1 MGLFL
6 PYDTLRGKSILW
18 DRRPLARMQFFTV
31 LLFALTSVA
40 SWGQTIFTENMGSPS
55 GTTAISSNT
64 FQNSTGSLTYD
75 QGSATNPADVRSS
88 TASTSYTGASGGG
101 NVWFTTT
108 NAQYGFAING
118 IDASNYTSLQ
128 LSYGYYKNSGTAHA
142 TFQVDYWNGSSWV
155 NIANT
160 AANLFTESATAST
173 GWYSAKTLS
182 LPVGAQ
188 ISGLKIRFLKSGS
201 NGIRIDDVKLTG
213 TLPTCTDPTLT
224 TTNFGNKTVNNGD
237 ASFTQTITSNSPG
250 AITYSSGTTSVATVN
265 SSTGAVTIV
274 APGTSIIT
282 ASQAASGSYCAATAT
297 YTLTVN
303 STTPSVSATGT
314 LVAVPTTY
322 GTASSN
328 TTFTASGA
336 NLTAPIII
344 TAPSGYEIST
354 ASASGFGSS
363 VSLTPTS
370 GTVSATTIYVRI
382 AATTTVGNY
391 SGNITLNSASS
402 PVAST
407 SIATVSSTV
416 SAKALT
422 ITGLTGG
429 SKVYDAT
436 LTAPVAGTATLNG
449 IVNNDPITLSGTP
462 AYNFTTKAVGTNAIN
477 ITGLSVTGTN
487 ASSYSLTLPSLT
499 GTITTKSVTVTGATA
514 QDKTYNGTTAAVV
527 SGGTVV
533 GAITNDAVSVST
545 TGTFASA
552 NAGTGIGVTIALT
565 GNDATNYSLTQPN
578 ITANIN
584 KANPT
589 FGTVAIS
596 LGVGSTYSLTASSIS
611 NSDGTLSYGITN
623 TAIATVSGTTINGI
637 AVGSTILNV
646 NQAASTN
653 YNAGNTSYTVNVTA
667 ITYNVG
673 DFRTKTGGTWTN
685 RSPIG
690 TATWQRYTAS
700 GWVDAVDGNGVN
712 VEPSGTASS
721 NYTVYITQD
730 VTLPT
735 STTQNATA
743 RLYVT
748 NNATFTYGTSA
759 LWTFRNLIIDNGATM
774 EMQTRF
780 TVLSSGNF
788 EIYDGGNFV
797 FNHDSNAGA
806 SSSLASSL
814 WNGTEVFHPNS
825 NFYIRN
831 HDTGSGNYL
840 FPADA
845 NFTSNTYNGVKAYF
859 GNLIINSSGNEV
871 RLTTTNLSAG
881 STNLYL
887 THKNLEFA
895 PTSSYNLFYGGA
907 TWNIGGNLVINQPTG
922 TTTSY
927 NLGVTTSAVTITLN
941 VKGNFINNSKNLL
954 RLLNNAS
961 ANVTFN
967 VDGDITLSDEGKL
980 DLGVSGTSATNVKG
994 DVSVASGALL
1004 NASASGATTTFNF
1017 TGIGNGSTAAT
1028 TQTINIATTAVA
1040 KNQYV
1045 NFASKSGS
1053 YVQLANNLTLG
1064 TNGKFTTEA
1073 GSVFD
1078 TQTNVISGPSFV
1090 TAATSTVTTNNTG
1103 GLTGAITATP
1113 TYAAGTHYI
1122 FNAAT
1127 TTPFPTDTFANPAN
1141 VTTNANVTLN
1151 RNIAPTGNVTVNSG
1165 IFDLDTYTIDRAT
1178 SGSIITLGNGATLKI
1193 NGTNGFPANYASQV
1207 FNTNSTVHFAGDNQ
1221 PVKKLTAEYYNVRL
1235 SGTGAK
1241 TFDNETIVG
1250 NNLTL
1255 ENGPSVALTA
1265 NKTLIVRNQLV
1276 NNGTAE
1282 NFTIEDNGALV
1293 QTNNVTNSGS
1303 ITAHKNSN
1311 ALYRLDYTMWSSPT
1325 SGTQTLGQ
1333 FSPNTTETRF
1343 YEYDSRNGGSGFV
1356 EAYYHVDPATA
1367 TFAPAH
1373 SYLIRMPNADSTTN
1387 YNGGTGTLVVDGKFI
1402 GTPNNGTITRAL
1414 NMNTNKYTSTGNPY
1428 PSPIGV
1434 SDFFAANSTAIDA
1447 GSGIYLWRKKNSGT
1461 TGSYATISNASYAF
1475 NAENGST
1482 TGGQVND
1489 QYFTGVSSSEWKIAP
1504 GQGFIV
1510 KTNSTA
1516 TGNPVVTF
1524 NNGMRKN
1531 APGSGGQSFFR
1542 VGAQNIS
1549 RYWINLANDQGNISQ
1564 FTVAYTADATTGI
1577 DYSYDAYRLAESNTF
1592 AAYTIAEDKD
1602 LIIQARPEFANTDTV
1617 KAGYVAPQAGT
1628 YTLSLSNKDGVF
1640 TNGQAIYIQD
1650 NEQNVTRELTPEG
1663 YTFSTQAGTFNDRFT
1678 IVYTNQALN
1687 TNDPVK
1693 SIANV
1698 TVFKKNS
1705 TIVADA
1711 GNDIIN
1717 TIEVF
1722 DIQGR
1727 VIFSNTN
1734 VNATNY
1740 SLNSLNASHEML
1752 IVKVSTNKGTVSK
1765 KIIF

>member
-1 MGLFL
+1 MLKNL
-6 PYDTLRGKSILW
+6 QSNLRKSFIPQSMSTGMNTPW
-18 DRRPLARMQFFTV
+18 DKRPTVRLQCFTV
-31 LLFALTSVA
+31 LLFALISMT
-40 SWGQTIFTENMGSPS
+40 SWGQTTTTYVFTANTWTSANGDWTKTGNGNQLATQGVQIATAQSGIVICSPTTNSSITSVVVNYATNASAGVGTISTYYSGTSSTTVGTQIGSTTNVSTSGGTTPRAMTFTPASGTPS
-55 GTTAISSNT
+55 GFVQVRVTCTTNSIYINSVSITTA
-64 FQNSTGSLTYD
+64 
-75 QGSATNPADVRSS
+75 
-88 TASTSYTGASGGG
+88 
-101 NVWFTTT
+101 
-108 NAQYGFAING
+108 
-118 IDASNYTSLQ
+118 
-128 LSYGYYKNSGTAHA
+128 
-142 TFQVDYWNGSSWV
+142 
-155 NIANT
+155 
-160 AANLFTESATAST
+160 
-173 GWYSAKTLS
+173 
-182 LPVGAQ
+182 
-188 ISGLKIRFLKSGS
+188 
-201 NGIRIDDVKLTG
+201 
-213 TLPTCTDPTLT
+213 PTCTNPTLT

-237 ASFTQTITSNSPG
+237 ASFTQTITSNSSG

-274 APGTSIIT
+274 APGTSVIT
-282 ASQAASGSYCAATAT
+282 ATQAANGSYCAASAT

-303 STTPSVSATGT
+303 STTPTVSTTGT

-354 ASASGFGSS
+354 ASGTGFGSS
-363 VSLTPTS
+363 VSLSPTS

-382 AATTTVGNY
+382 AATTTVGSY
-391 SGNITLNSASS
+391 TGNITLSSASS
-402 PVAST
+402 PAASAT
-407 SIATVSSTV
+407 IATVSSAV

-422 ITGLTGG
+422 ITNLTGG
-429 SKVYDAT
+429 SKVYDAL
-436 LTAPVAGTATLNG
+436 LTAPVSGTATLNG

-462 AYNFTTKAVGTNAIN
+462 AYNFTTKAVGTNPIN
-477 ITGLSVTGTN
+477 ITGLSITGTN

-499 GTITTKSVTVTGATA
+499 GTITAKSVTVTGATA
-514 QDKTYNGTTAAVV
+514 QDKTYNGTTVAVV
-527 SGGTVV
+527 SGGIVV

-545 TGTFASA
+545 TGTFASV

-565 GNDATNYSLTQPN
+565 GTDATNYNLTQPG
-578 ITANIN
+578 ITANIS

-611 NSDGTLSYGITN
+611 NSDGTLSYGIAN
-623 TAIATVSGTTINGI
+623 TAIATVSGTTISGV
-637 AVGSTILNV
+637 AVGSTTLNV

-653 YNAGNTSYTVNVTA
+653 YNAGSTSYTVNVTA

-673 DFRTKTGGTWTN
+673 DFRTKTAGTWTN

-748 NNATFTYGTSA
+748 NNATFTYNTSA

-797 FNHDSNAGA
+797 FNYDSNAGA

-814 WNGTEVFHPNS
+814 WAGTEIFHPNS

-831 HDTGSGNYL
+831 HDTGSANYL
-840 FPADA
+840 FPSDA
-845 NFTSNTYNGVKAYF
+845 NLTSNTYNGVKAYF
-859 GNLIINSSGNEV
+859 GNLIINSTSGKV

-881 STNLYL
+881 STNLFL

-895 PTSSYNLFYGGA
+895 PTNSYNLFYGSA
-907 TWNIGGNLVINQPTG
+907 TWNIGGNLVISQPT
-922 TTTSY
+922 TSATSAY
-927 NLGVTTSAVTITLN
+927 NLGVTTTSSATVALN
-941 VKGNFINNSKNLL
+941 VKGNFINSSKNLF
-954 RLLNNAS
+954 RLVNS
-961 ANVTFN
+961 GTANVTLN
-967 VDGDITLSDEGKL
+967 IEGDITLSDEGKL
-980 DLGVSGTSATNVKG
+980 DLGVAGTSVTNVKG

-1004 NASASGATTTFNF
+1004 YSSNSTATTTFNF
-1017 TGIGNGSTAAT
+1017 TGTGNGTTAALTQSVDINSTAT
-1028 TQTINIATTAVA
+1028 T

-1053 YVQLANNLTLG
+1053 YVQLASNLTLG

-1090 TAATSTVTTNNTG
+1090 TAANSTVTTNNTG
-1103 GLTGAITATP
+1103 GLTGAIIATP
-1113 TYAAGTHYI
+1113 TYAAGTNYI

-1127 TTPFPTDTFANPAN
+1127 ATPFPTDTFANPAN
-1141 VTTNANVTLN
+1141 VTTNASVTLN
-1151 RNIAPTGNVTVNSG
+1151 RTIAPSGNVTVNSG
-1165 IFDLDTYTIDRAT
+1165 ILDLDTYNIDRAT
-1178 SGSIITLGNGATLKI
+1178 SGNTITIGNGATLKI
-1193 NGTNGFPANYASQV
+1193 NGTNGFPANYATQV

-1235 SGTGAK
+1235 SGTGSK

-1250 NNLTL
+1250 HDLTL
-1255 ENGPSVALTA
+1255 ENGPSVALTT
-1265 NKTLIVRNQLV
+1265 NKTLTVRNHLV
-1276 NNGTAE
+1276 NNGTAD
-1282 NFTIEDNGALV
+1282 NFIIEDNAALL
-1293 QTNNVTNSGS
+1293 QTNNVANTGG

-1311 ALYRLDYTMWSSPT
+1311 ALYRQDYTMWSSPT
-1325 SGTQTLGQ
+1325 NGTQTLGQ
-1333 FSPNTTETRF
+1333 FSPNTVETRF
-1343 YEYDSRNGGSGFV
+1343 YEYDCKNNGSGFV

-1387 YNGGTGTLVVDGKFI
+1387 YNGGTGTLVVDGKFV
-1402 GTPNNGTITRAL
+1402 GTPNNGTITRNL
-1414 NMNTNKYTSTGNPY
+1414 NMNASKYTSTGNPY

-1434 SDFFAANSTAIDA
+1434 NEFFAANSTAIDA

-1461 TGSYATISNASYAF
+1461 TGSYATISNASFAF
-1475 NAENGST
+1475 NADNGST

-1489 QYFTGVSSSEWKIAP
+1489 QYFTGVSSSNWRIAP

-1510 KTNSTA
+1510 KTNATA
-1516 TGNPVVTF
+1516 TGTPVVTF
-1524 NNGMRKN
+1524 NNGMRKS

-1542 VGAQNIS
+1542 TGNQSIS
-1549 RYWINLANDQGNISQ
+1549 RYWINLTNAQGNTSQ
-1564 FTVAYTADATTGI
+1564 FTVAYTDDATNGI
-1577 DYSYDAYRLAESNTF
+1577 DYGYDAFRLGESNTF

-1602 LIIQARPEFANTDTV
+1602 LTIQARPGFTTTDIV
-1617 KAGYVAPQAGT
+1617 KAGYVATQAGT
-1628 YTLSLSNKDGVF
+1628 YTLSLSNKDGLF
-1640 TNGQAIYIQD
+1640 TNGQAVYLKD

-1678 IVYTNQALN
+1678 ILYTNEALSTDNPALN
-1687 TNDPVK
+1687 T
-1693 SIANV
+1693 SNV
-1698 TVFKKNS
+1698 TVFKNNNA
-1705 TIVADA
+1705 IVVNA

-1717 TIEVF
+1717 SIEVY

-1727 VIFSNTN
+1727 RIFANDTISLN
-1734 VNATNY
+1734 NY
-1740 SLNSLNASHEML
+1740 SITNLNAAHEML
-1752 IVKVSTNKGTVSK
+1752 IVKVSTNKGTTSK